1 MDTAAEAFSEKGIF
15 IPHQSYSKRGQHE
28 VLKWAMSETL
38 SQLKASFQ
46 RRIGVGPT
54 QSAQSESAAEAKTK
68 QFISQ
73 TDPLVAAKRR
83 SPQHG
88 YSFSWTVISHPRAE
102 TKTWFQIVLAMLPA
116 GSVAFIQDTQPC

>member
-73 TDPLVAAKRR
+73 PPLLLQNAAVR
-83 SPQHG
+83 SM
-88 YSFSWTVISHPRAE
+88 VIVSLGGHSHMTSAQRVVGSKAE
-102 TKTWFQIVLAMLPA
+102 DSIDRLRE
-116 GSVAFIQDTQPC
+116 